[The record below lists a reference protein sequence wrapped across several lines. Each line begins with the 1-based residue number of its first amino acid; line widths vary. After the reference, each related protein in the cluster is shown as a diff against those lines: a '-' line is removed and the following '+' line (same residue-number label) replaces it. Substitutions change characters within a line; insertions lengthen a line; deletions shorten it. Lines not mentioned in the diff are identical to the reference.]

1 MMTGYMG
8 RVSETQ
14 VVPGSAGKNSL
25 LILQSLCG
33 NREWWHLGHAFL
45 LFFYIIPHLG

>member
-1 MMTGYMG
+1 MMAAYMG

-14 VVPGSAGKNSL
+14 VGLGSAGKNSM

-33 NREWWHLGHAFL
+33 NGEWWHLGHAFL
-45 LFFYIIPHLG
+45 LFF